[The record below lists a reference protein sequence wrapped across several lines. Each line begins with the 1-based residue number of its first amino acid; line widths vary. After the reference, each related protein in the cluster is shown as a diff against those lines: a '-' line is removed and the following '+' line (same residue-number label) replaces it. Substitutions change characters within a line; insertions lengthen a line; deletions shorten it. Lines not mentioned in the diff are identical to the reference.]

1 MTSNSAR
8 LPLAGSILSTG
19 GALLCC
25 VASCLCCVVPFVFA
39 FLGIGGTWLSSL
51 TVLEPYRLWFVGL
64 TLVFLG
70 MGFWRLYRPASMCPP
85 GEPCA
90 APAVRRRQRIIFW
103 LLTIPMLALLAFPWI
118 APLFLL

>member
-8 LPLAGSILSTG
+8 LPLAGGILSTG

-70 MGFWRLYRPASMCPP
+70 LGFWRLYRPASMCPP
-85 GEPCA
+85 GETCA
-90 APAVRRRQRIIFW
+90 VPAVRRRQRIIFW
-103 LLTIPMLALLAFPWI
+103 LMAVPMLALLAFPWI